1 MPFLIHLLGNT
12 IGPNQMESAPLS
24 CMDGE
29 LNMQMHVGRATFVDI
44 TLSCLVLILIFIA
57 VLVLV
62 LCCTANQIMQMHV
75 RGAIYIGIG
84 WAFLQEIYVI

>member
-62 LCCTANQIMQMHV
+62 LYCMATEIMQMHV
-75 RGAIYIGIG
+75 RGATFIGIG
-84 WAFLQEIYVI
+84 WTFLQVINVM